1 MRKAISF
8 LAIFIGRA
16 SAYEDCN
23 MTRNVTGNFAFNH
36 MKCNGNEDV

>member
-23 MTRNVTGNFAFNH
+23 MTRNVTGNIAFNH
-36 MKCNGNEDV
+36 MYCNGNEDV